1 MIRKTAIARAVA
13 LALGAVAIGAVMA
26 PTAYAQS
33 NTTGSIYGTVGQPA
47 GTEVLVE
54 NVDTGL
60 KRSIKPDASGRYN
73 LVSLP
78 TGIYNI
84 TLTRNG
90 ALVEKRAGV
99 EVILSQGV
107 EASFGGATVVVI
119 TGSAIRRLDLSSAG
133 STTTFTSRDLERVP
147 VAPNVGAIIQ
157 LAPNTTRGDS
167 RYGGGGAPSF
177 GGASASENAY
187 YINGFPVT
195 TLLTQV
201 GFSQLPFNSI
211 AQAQVLTG
219 GYGAEFGRSTGGVV
233 NMITKRG
240 GNDFEAGGAI
250 SFEPNSLK
258 ASERDQVYANN
269 GSTLA
274 NRMYV
279 YNKLNTQDRTVLSA
293 YGSGALI
300 KDKLFFFGAFERTK
314 TERDTIRLTNTS
326 ANPVNLPAGFQ
337 ERDITIP
344 RYLIKL
350 DYAITDNHVLEYTKI
365 GDTYKDDR
373 KYYGFNYAT
382 LQRNNTQAG
391 GVSYENWGPTPVAA
405 QQGAD
410 VDILKYTGYLTQDL
424 TFTAVYGRTRT
435 EHTQLPLG
443 YNPAIPQVTFTGD
456 ARAPGINYVE
466 GVQTATGN
474 LLVPGA
480 FDKNEGLRVD
490 LEFKVNASHT
500 LRGGIDFNKIKS
512 LSGAARAGGSVW
524 DYARTDPAVPLTA
537 SAALNT
543 VNQPLAQ
550 AGYYVNQVLVSTGS
564 TPEVEQNAAYIED
577 KWQVNKDLLVVLGLR
592 NEGFNNKNG
601 DGKSYIKLSKQI
613 APRFSA
619 TWDPAG
625 DQKTKV
631 FGTLGR
637 YHVPLP
643 TNVAIRAAGSSL
655 FTTQNFAYTGVDQAT
670 GVPTGLTSLGAPYSN
685 NNEYGQAKDPREVA
699 AQDMKGNY
707 QDELTLG
714 IERAAA
720 PGLTVGA
727 KFTYRTLKT
736 VLDDHCD
743 DRPFYAWADRNSVD
757 ASNWHYNC
765 ALFNPGL
772 ANRFTIDMDGDGRLE
787 NIALSAADLGIIK
800 PKRTYTALDLFI
812 EKQFDGKWAGKVTYT
827 YSKNKGNA
835 EGQLK
840 SDIGQGDVATT
851 QDYDFPEFSINAD
864 GLLPNNRTH
873 KIKAYGFYQVMS
885 QVGVG
890 GAVVWSSGRPKNC
903 IGNAPSAPA
912 LDTPFVPGASP
923 VTNYSGYGSAYFFC
937 RGVASPRGTAG
948 TQPPEFTVDANVVYT
963 PDFLKGLKLRL
974 DVLNLLNRQVTEV
987 TEERFNNPGGA
998 TSIRNLYDTPLSIS
1012 APRTAKITVSYDHKF

>member
-13 LALGAVAIGAVMA
+13 LALGAVVIGASVA
-26 PTAYAQS
+26 PSAYAQS

-54 NVDTGL
+54 NSDTGL

-84 TLTRNG
+84 TLSRNG
-90 ALVEKRAGV
+90 ALVEKRTGV
-99 EVILSQGV
+99 EVLLSQGV
-107 EASFGGATVVVI
+107 EVSFGGATVVVI

-133 STTTFTSRDLERVP
+133 STTVFTSKDLERVP

-250 SFEPNSLK
+250 TFEPDSLK
-258 ASERDQVYANN
+258 ASERDQVYAAN

-279 YNKLNTQDRTVLSA
+279 YNRLNKQDRTVLSA

-314 TERDTIRLTNTS
+314 TERDTIRLANTS

-337 ERDITIP
+337 ERDVTIP

-382 LQRNNTQAG
+382 LTRNDTQAG

-410 VDILKYTGYLTQDL
+410 VDILKYTGFLTQDL
-424 TFTAVYGRTRT
+424 TLTAVYGKTRT
-435 EHTQLPLG
+435 EHTQSPVG

-456 ARAPGINYVE
+456 ARAPGIKYVE

-480 FDKNEGLRVD
+480 YDKNEGLRID
-490 LEFKVNASHT
+490 LEFKLNSSHT
-500 LRGGIDFNKIKS
+500 LRGGIDYNKIKS
-512 LSGAARAGGSVW
+512 LSGSARAGGSVW

-550 AGYYVNQVLVSTGS
+550 AGYYANQVIISSGS
-564 TPEVEQNAAYIED
+564 TPEVDQNAAYIED
-577 KWQVNKDLLVVLGLR
+577 KWQVNKDLLLVLGLR

-601 DGKSYIKLSKQI
+601 DGNSYIKLTKQI

-625 DQKTKV
+625 DQQMKV

-655 FTTQNFAYTGVDQAT
+655 FTTENFAYTGVDPAT
-670 GVPTGLTSLGAPYSN
+670 GVPTGLTSLGKPYSN

-714 IERAAA
+714 IERAVAR
-720 PGLTVGA
+720 GLTAGV

-736 VLDDHCD
+736 ALDDHCD
-743 DRPFYAWADRNSVD
+743 DRPFYAWADRNNID
-757 ASNWHYNC
+757 ASNWGYNC

-772 ANRFTIDMDGDGRLE
+772 ANRFTIDLDGDGKLE
-787 NIALSAADLGIIK
+787 NIALSAADLGVIK
-800 PKRTYTALDLFI
+800 PKRTYAALDLFI

-851 QDYDFPEFSINAD
+851 QDYDFPEFSVNAD

-890 GAVVWSSGRPKNC
+890 GAMVWSSGRPKNC
-903 IGNAPSAPA
+903 IGNAPSSPG
-912 LDTPFVPGASP
+912 LDTPFTPGVSP

-937 RGVASPRGTAG
+937 SGQPSPRGTAG
-948 TQPPEFTVDANVVYT
+948 TQPPEFTVDANLVYT

-987 TEERFNNPGGA
+987 TEERFNNAGGA
-998 TSIRNLYDTPLSIS
+998 TSIRPLYNTPLSIS
-1012 APRTAKITVSYDHKF
+1012 APRSAKLTVSYDHKF